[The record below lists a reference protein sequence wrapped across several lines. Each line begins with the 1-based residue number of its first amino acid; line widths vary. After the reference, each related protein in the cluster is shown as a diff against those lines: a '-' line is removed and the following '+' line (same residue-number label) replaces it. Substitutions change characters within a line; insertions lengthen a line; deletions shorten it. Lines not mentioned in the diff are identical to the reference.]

1 MCKPQITFST
11 AARGQHLLL
20 RESTIRER
28 IQFPSEA
35 VYAKSMCTLSS
46 EITTFANQA
55 SLIWMR
61 AQLHNL
67 PLTGYPSFVIVP
79 FSPVKPNLWQ
89 CVLSRNPSTK
99 QWEQRQREKKEDT
112 MWTCR
117 KKLKKKM
124 GGEKIR
130 RRSFCW
136 TKSLNN
142 PSVIQETLSDGVH
155 TNHKPTSAAA

>member
-67 PLTGYPSFVIVP
+67 PLQVIPPSSLFHFLRKSQISVSVCFPGIQA
-79 FSPVKPNLWQ
+79 PNNE
-89 CVLSRNPSTK
+89 SRD
-99 QWEQRQREKKEDT
+99 REKK
-112 MWTCR
+112 
-117 KKLKKKM
+117 KKTRCGHVGKNKKKKK